1 MPHTLA
7 PVLTADDLTW
17 QELQAARLDGDVY
30 DLGDGFCLVGEVEGP
45 PHRARAVL
53 AARSR
58 RLIAELITAAWIWGA
73 HPHPARLRFAVTPD
87 ARARLSPAT
96 GIAVREI
103 VYTDGDLTTLDDGFT
118 VTTPLRTAL
127 DLARDD
133 ELADT
138 VRDATVARL
147 GAIATFG
154 LDEAMAALRSRAGIP
169 SRGIA
174 EDRLRRAFGTTP

>member
-1 MPHTLA
+1 MPHALA

-58 RLIAELITAAWIWGA
+58 RLIAELTTAAWIWGA

-103 VYTDGDLTTLDDGFT
+103 VYTDGDLRDVDGFA
-118 VTTPLRTAL
+118 VTSPIRTAL

-133 ELADT
+133 DIDDDD
-138 VRDATVARL
+138 RNATVARL
-147 GAIATFG
+147 AAIATFG